1 MNIKNLGRAPPPH
14 RSLICSRMP
23 GSFWTETK
31 FYKNPLKVTW
41 ATQIDYAESTPAL
54 LVLRPNEN
62 LHEFPH
68 LPLSPPI
75 QL

>member
-1 MNIKNLGRAPPPH
+1 
-14 RSLICSRMP
+14 MP